1 MCLGTPHYGIAEF
14 QRLVALLGGRAL
26 AAGVRMYVNT
36 GREILHELQLRGWAA
51 TLEAAGVQIVTDTCT
66 YITPVTEPMDGVV
79 LTDSAKWAHYA
90 PGNIGVEASLVAID
104 DCVES
109 AVTGVVVD
117 ATSSWWSP

>member
-1 MCLGTPHYGIAEF
+1 
-14 QRLVALLGGRAL
+14 
-26 AAGVRMYVNT
+26 MYVNT